1 MVHGIRCYLCDDQV
15 QESDLMIGSQAQ
27 ARHRERNRKTIEDLT
42 AKVSALTAENSNL
55 KLDVA
60 IMNTLSRAKDEHYSK
75 LRKTKAS
82 FIRCPASPAT
92 GDIIVVTSCIELAV
106 PAQENLAYLE
116 AESLILESFELAHGA
131 GAQVTPDMIETWCM
145 QDRCA
150 TPHDPTSCPVISMV
164 PQQSLSAFLF
174 LQCSAAVRQVRPL
187 ARTPAG
193 CCLEHIS
200 ARFQW

>member
-1 MVHGIRCYLCDDQV
+1 MV
-15 QESDLMIGSQAQ
+15 GSQAQ

-75 LRKTKAS
+75 LRKTKAGLT
-82 FIRCPASPAT
+82 RCPASLAT
-92 GDIIVVTSCIELAV
+92 GNILIVTSCIELAV
-106 PAQENLAYLE
+106 LVQENLAYVE

-145 QDRCA
+145 QDRFG
-150 TPHDPTSCPVISMV
+150 TPRDLTSCPVISMV
-164 PQQSLSAFLF
+164 PQQSLSAFLC

-187 ARTPAG
+187 APTPAG
-193 CCLEHIS
+193 CYLEHT
-200 ARFQW
+200 AAGCQW